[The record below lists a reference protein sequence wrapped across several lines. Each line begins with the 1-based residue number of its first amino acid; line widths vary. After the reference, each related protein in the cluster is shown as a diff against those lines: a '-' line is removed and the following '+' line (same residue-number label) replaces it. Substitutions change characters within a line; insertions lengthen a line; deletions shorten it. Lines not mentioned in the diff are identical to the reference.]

1 LLFWLPG
8 WGVPARLRQP
18 RIRYRSTRSQVQLR
32 NAKMRGQLLKVHT
45 MGLPLKVAVFVFVSA
60 PFVAHGI
67 QPRPASEELQALPN
81 IECIEARLK
90 DPNANCDDL
99 VPQDGRTVKVVFNMS
114 QVAPRSSS
122 EKQNASDSSEE
133 NVVVRFSMNQT
144 NGQQTSVKDISL
156 YNFPNYQEPV
166 CRNKDAPVCDPYG
179 FLSTSEGQTLS
190 SELEKLRSQYLV
202 VCEDLIQEPIDQR
215 HLQPFYVGVAIA
227 QANGAEM
234 SLSTLRQYGHLI
246 LSEWN
251 MGNSAANGQI
261 MRCPNQA
268 LLLIVPDRSQAVLV
282 TESCRYVC
290 EEQGAKAPLVV
301 TKSLHTS
308 NVADAVLAGVR
319 SVYTSLP
326 NTVAQG
332 EAMPLPAVEA
342 QAIPSESN
350 AETSIL
356 FVQRA
361 IFAFAVMALGFSLLV
376 GLLVMCFAP
385 GLAKGHRGYT

>member
-1 LLFWLPG
+1 MISPYELLFWLPG

-81 IECIEARLK
+81 IECLEARLK

-156 YNFPNYQEPV
+156 YNFPNYQDCHVKLGLIPV
-166 CRNKDAPVCDPYG
+166 
-179 FLSTSEGQTLS
+179 
-190 SELEKLRSQYLV
+190 
-202 VCEDLIQEPIDQR
+202 
-215 HLQPFYVGVAIA
+215 
-227 QANGAEM
+227 
-234 SLSTLRQYGHLI
+234 
-246 LSEWN
+246 
-251 MGNSAANGQI
+251 
-261 MRCPNQA
+261 NQWKR
-268 LLLIVPDRSQAVLV
+268 L
-282 TESCRYVC
+282 
-290 EEQGAKAPLVV
+290 
-301 TKSLHTS
+301 
-308 NVADAVLAGVR
+308 
-319 SVYTSLP
+319 
-326 NTVAQG
+326 
-332 EAMPLPAVEA
+332 
-342 QAIPSESN
+342 
-350 AETSIL
+350 
-356 FVQRA
+356 
-361 IFAFAVMALGFSLLV
+361 
-376 GLLVMCFAP
+376 
-385 GLAKGHRGYT
+385 

>member
-1 LLFWLPG
+1 
-8 WGVPARLRQP
+8 
-18 RIRYRSTRSQVQLR
+18 
-32 NAKMRGQLLKVHT
+32 MRGQLLKVHT
-45 MGLPLKVAVFVFVSA
+45 MELPLKVAVFVFVSA
-60 PFVAHGI
+60 PFVGHGI
-67 QPRPASEELQALPN
+67 QPRPASEELQALPS
-81 IECIEARLK
+81 IECLEARLK

-99 VPQDGRTVKVVFNMS
+99 VPQDGRTVKVIFNMS

-122 EKQNASDSSEE
+122 DKQNASDSSEE

-144 NGQQTSVKDISL
+144 NGQRTSVKDISL
-156 YNFPNYQEPV
+156 YNFPNYQESV
-166 CRNKDAPVCDPYG
+166 CRNNDAPVCDPYG
-179 FLSTSEGQTLS
+179 FLSTSEGQNLS
-190 SELEKLRSQYLV
+190 LELEKLRSQYLV

-282 TESCRYVC
+282 TESCRYIC
-290 EEQGAKAPLVV
+290 EEQGAKAPQIV
-301 TKSLHTS
+301 TKSLHTGS
-308 NVADAVLAGVR
+308 LADAVLAGVR

-342 QAIPSESN
+342 QATPSESN

-361 IFAFAVMALGFSLLV
+361 
-376 GLLVMCFAP
+376 CAP
-385 GLAKGHRGYT
+385 DW

>member
-1 LLFWLPG
+1 
-8 WGVPARLRQP
+8 
-18 RIRYRSTRSQVQLR
+18 
-32 NAKMRGQLLKVHT
+32 ME
-45 MGLPLKVAVFVFVSA
+45 LPLKAAVAVLVFVSA

-67 QPRPASEELQALPN
+67 QPRPASEELQALPS
-81 IECIEARLK
+81 IECLEARLK

-99 VPQDGRTVKVVFNMS
+99 APQDGRTVKVVFNMS
-114 QVAPRSSS
+114 QVAPRSTSGD
-122 EKQNASDSSEE
+122 KQNASDSSEE

-166 CRNKDAPVCDPYG
+166 CRSNDAPVCDPYA

-251 MGNSAANGQI
+251 MGNSAANGQV

-268 LLLIVPDRSQAVLV
+268 LLLIVPDKSQAVLV

-290 EEQGAKAPLVV
+290 EEQGAKAPQVV
-301 TKSLHTS
+301 TKSLHTGS
-308 NVADAVLAGVR
+308 VADAVLAGVR

-332 EAMPLPAVEA
+332 EDMPLPAVEA

-350 AETSIL
+350 AETSVL

>member
-1 LLFWLPG
+1 
-8 WGVPARLRQP
+8 
-18 RIRYRSTRSQVQLR
+18 
-32 NAKMRGQLLKVHT
+32 M
-45 MGLPLKVAVFVFVSA
+45 
-60 PFVAHGI
+60 
-67 QPRPASEELQALPN
+67 
-81 IECIEARLK
+81 
-90 DPNANCDDL
+90 
-99 VPQDGRTVKVVFNMS
+99 
-114 QVAPRSSS
+114 
-122 EKQNASDSSEE
+122 
-133 NVVVRFSMNQT
+133 
-144 NGQQTSVKDISL
+144 
-156 YNFPNYQEPV
+156 
-166 CRNKDAPVCDPYG
+166 
-179 FLSTSEGQTLS
+179 
-190 SELEKLRSQYLV
+190 
-202 VCEDLIQEPIDQR
+202 
-215 HLQPFYVGVAIA
+215 
-227 QANGAEM
+227 
-234 SLSTLRQYGHLI
+234 
-246 LSEWN
+246 
-251 MGNSAANGQI
+251 
-261 MRCPNQA
+261 
-268 LLLIVPDRSQAVLV
+268 